1 MAKDKRVIMTQEEKM
16 AQDIFGTNGVN
27 FHMGENKIDVSKG
40 IGTRSNIEDLFE
52 KEKARKFNTQVDE
65 YTERLEKHVEGLKE
79 AGEQLGNI
87 ESVEIKP
94 MFNRILITPFKQNP
108 FQRIKVENG
117 IITDMG
123 GLAPEFKNMDNGR
136 IEEMEQMIITGAVQE
151 VGPEVKY
158 IVPGDVIMYRKET
171 AMPVPFFKQGL
182 MCIAETQVIAVVN
195 EGLEARFAEIKN
207 GN

>member
-1 MAKDKRVIMTQEEKM
+1 MDKRVLMTQDEKM
-16 AQDIFGTNGVN
+16 AQDIFGTDGVSFN
-27 FHMGENKIDVSKG
+27 MAENK
-40 IGTRSNIEDLFE
+40 IEDLFE
-52 KEKARKFNTQVDE
+52 KEKARKFNSQVDE
-65 YTERLEKHVEGLKE
+65 YAERLEKHVEGLKE
-79 AGEQLGNI
+79 VANNLGDISN
-87 ESVEIKP
+87 VEIKP

-123 GLAPEFKNMDNGR
+123 GLAPQFKNMDNGR

-195 EGLEARFAEIKN
+195 EGLETRFNEIKN

>member
-1 MAKDKRVIMTQEEKM
+1 MDKRVLMTQDEKM
-16 AQDIFGTNGVN
+16 AQDIFGTDGISFN
-27 FHMGENKIDVSKG
+27 MAEN
-40 IGTRSNIEDLFE
+40 RIEDLFE
-52 KEKARKFNTQVDE
+52 KEKARKFNSQVDE
-65 YTERLEKHVEGLKE
+65 YAERLEKHVEGLKE
-79 AGEQLGNI
+79 VANNLGDISN
-87 ESVEIKP
+87 VEIKP

-123 GLAPEFKNMDNGR
+123 GLAPQFKNMDNGR

-171 AMPVPFFKQGL
+171 AMPVPFFKHGL

-195 EGLEARFAEIKN
+195 EGLETRFNEIKN

>member
-1 MAKDKRVIMTQEEKM
+1 MNNKRILMTQEEKM
-16 AQDIFGTNGVN
+16 AQDIFGTEGTN
-27 FHMGENKIDVSKG
+27 FNMAEHK
-40 IGTRSNIEDLFE
+40 IEDLIE
-52 KEKARKFNTQVDE
+52 KEKTRKFNSQVDE
-65 YTERLEKHVEGLKE
+65 YTERLEKHVEGLKQV
-79 AGEQLGNI
+79 GEQLGDISN
-87 ESVEIKP
+87 VEIKP

-123 GLAPEFKNMDNGR
+123 GLAPQFKNMDNGK

-158 IVPGDVIMYRKET
+158 IVPGDVVMYRKET

-182 MCIAETQVIAVVN
+182 MCLAETQIIAVVN
-195 EGLEARFAEIKN
+195 EGLEDRFKEIKN

>member
-1 MAKDKRVIMTQEEKM
+1 MDKRVLMTQDEKM
-16 AQDIFGTNGVN
+16 AQDIFGTDGISFN
-27 FHMGENKIDVSKG
+27 MAENK
-40 IGTRSNIEDLFE
+40 IEDLFE
-52 KEKARKFNTQVDE
+52 KEKARKFNSQVDD
-65 YTERLEKHVEGLKE
+65 YAERLEKHVEGLKE
-79 AGEQLGNI
+79 VANNLGDISN
-87 ESVEIKP
+87 VEIKP

-108 FQRIKVENG
+108 FQRIKIENG

-123 GLAPEFKNMDNGR
+123 GLAPQFKNMDNGR

-195 EGLEARFAEIKN
+195 EGLETRFNGIKN

>member
-1 MAKDKRVIMTQEEKM
+1 MDKRVIMTQDEKM
-16 AQDIFGTNGVN
+16 AQDILGTDGIN
-27 FHMGENKIDVSKG
+27 FNMAENK
-40 IGTRSNIEDLFE
+40 IEDLFE
-52 KEKARKFNTQVDE
+52 KENIRKFNSQVDE
-65 YTERLEKHVEGLKE
+65 YAERLEKHVEGLKE
-79 AGEQLGNI
+79 VADNLGNI
-87 ESVEIKP
+87 SKVEIKP

-108 FQRIKVENG
+108 FQRIKIENG
-117 IITDMG
+117 IITDLG
-123 GLAPEFKNMDNGR
+123 GLAPQFKNMDNGR

-171 AMPVPFFKQGL
+171 AMPFPFFKQGL

-195 EGLEARFAEIKN
+195 EGLETRFNEIKN

>member
-1 MAKDKRVIMTQEEKM
+1 MDKRVLMTQDEKM
-16 AQDIFGTNGVN
+16 AQDIFGTDGISFN
-27 FHMGENKIDVSKG
+27 MAENK
-40 IGTRSNIEDLFE
+40 IEDLFE
-52 KEKARKFNTQVDE
+52 KEKARKFNSQVDE
-65 YTERLEKHVEGLKE
+65 YAERLEKHVEGLKE
-79 AGEQLGNI
+79 VANNLGDISN
-87 ESVEIKP
+87 VEIKP

-117 IITDMG
+117 IITDIG
-123 GLAPEFKNMDNGR
+123 GLAPQFKNMDNGR

-195 EGLEARFAEIKN
+195 EGLETRFNEIKN

>member
-1 MAKDKRVIMTQEEKM
+1 MDKRIIMTQDEKM
-16 AQDIFGTNGVN
+16 AQDILGTDGIN
-27 FHMGENKIDVSKG
+27 FNMAENK
-40 IGTRSNIEDLFE
+40 IEDLFE
-52 KEKARKFNTQVDE
+52 KENVRKFNSQVDE
-65 YTERLEKHVEGLKE
+65 YAERLEKHVEGLKE
-79 AGEQLGNI
+79 VANNLGNI
-87 ESVEIKP
+87 SKVEIKP

-108 FQRIKVENG
+108 FQRIKIENG
-117 IITDMG
+117 IITDLG
-123 GLAPEFKNMDNGR
+123 GLAPQFKNMDNGR

-195 EGLEARFAEIKN
+195 EGLETRFNEIKN

>member
-1 MAKDKRVIMTQEEKM
+1 MDKRVIMTQDEKM
-16 AQDIFGTNGVN
+16 AQDIFGTDGIN
-27 FHMGENKIDVSKG
+27 FNMAENK
-40 IGTRSNIEDLFE
+40 IEDLFE
-52 KEKARKFNTQVDE
+52 KEKARKFNSQVDE
-65 YTERLEKHVEGLKE
+65 YAERLEKHVEGLKE
-79 AGEQLGNI
+79 VASNLGDISN
-87 ESVEIKP
+87 VEIKP

-123 GLAPEFKNMDNGR
+123 GLAPQFKNMDNGR

-195 EGLEARFAEIKN
+195 EGLETRFNEIKN

>member
-1 MAKDKRVIMTQEEKM
+1 MDKRIIMTQDEKM
-16 AQDIFGTNGVN
+16 AQDILGTDGIN
-27 FHMGENKIDVSKG
+27 FNMAENK
-40 IGTRSNIEDLFE
+40 IEDLFE
-52 KEKARKFNTQVDE
+52 KENVRKFNSQVDE
-65 YTERLEKHVEGLKE
+65 YAERLEKHVEGLKE
-79 AGEQLGNI
+79 VADNLGNI
-87 ESVEIKP
+87 SKVEIKP

-108 FQRIKVENG
+108 FQRIKIENG
-117 IITDMG
+117 IITDLG
-123 GLAPEFKNMDNGR
+123 GLAPQFKNMDNGR

-195 EGLEARFAEIKN
+195 EGLETRFNEIKN

>member
-1 MAKDKRVIMTQEEKM
+1 MANNKRVIMTQEEKM
-16 AQDIFGTNGVN
+16 AQDILGTDGIN
-27 FHMGENKIDVSKG
+27 FNMGENK
-40 IGTRSNIEDLFE
+40 IEDLFE
-52 KEKARKFNTQVDE
+52 KENARKFNNQVDN
-65 YTERLEKHVEGLKE
+65 YAERIEKHVETLKE
-79 AGEQLGNI
+79 SAENLGNI
-87 ESVEIKP
+87 ENVEIKP

-108 FQRIKVENG
+108 FQRIKIENG

-195 EGLEARFAEIKN
+195 EELEKRFNEIKYGRN
-207 GN
+207 

>member
-1 MAKDKRVIMTQEEKM
+1 MDKRVLMTQDEKM
-16 AQDIFGTNGVN
+16 AQDIFGTDGVSFN
-27 FHMGENKIDVSKG
+27 MAENK
-40 IGTRSNIEDLFE
+40 IEDLFE
-52 KEKARKFNTQVDE
+52 KEKARKFNSQVDE
-65 YTERLEKHVEGLKE
+65 YAERLEKHVEGLKE
-79 AGEQLGNI
+79 VADNLGNI
-87 ESVEIKP
+87 SKVEIKP

-108 FQRIKVENG
+108 FQRIKIENG
-117 IITDMG
+117 IITDLG
-123 GLAPEFKNMDNGR
+123 GLAPQFKNMDNGR

-195 EGLEARFAEIKN
+195 EGLETRFNEIKN

>member
-1 MAKDKRVIMTQEEKM
+1 MDKRVIMTQDEKM
-16 AQDIFGTNGVN
+16 AQDILGTDGIN
-27 FHMGENKIDVSKG
+27 FNMAENK
-40 IGTRSNIEDLFE
+40 IEDLFE
-52 KEKARKFNTQVDE
+52 KQNVRKFNSQVDE
-65 YTERLEKHVEGLKE
+65 YAERLEKHVEGLKE
-79 AGEQLGNI
+79 VADNLGNI
-87 ESVEIKP
+87 SKVEIKP

-108 FQRIKVENG
+108 FQRIKIENG
-117 IITDMG
+117 IITDLG
-123 GLAPEFKNMDNGR
+123 GLAPQFKNMDNGR

-195 EGLEARFAEIKN
+195 EGLETRFNEIKN

>member
-1 MAKDKRVIMTQEEKM
+1 MDKRVLMTQDEKM
-16 AQDIFGTNGVN
+16 AQDIFGTDGISFN
-27 FHMGENKIDVSKG
+27 MAENK
-40 IGTRSNIEDLFE
+40 IEDLFE
-52 KEKARKFNTQVDE
+52 KEKARKFNSQVDE
-65 YTERLEKHVEGLKE
+65 YAERLEKHVEGLKE
-79 AGEQLGNI
+79 VASNLGDISN
-87 ESVEIKP
+87 VEIKP

-123 GLAPEFKNMDNGR
+123 GLAPQFKNMDNGR

-195 EGLEARFAEIKN
+195 EGLETRFNEIKN

>member
-1 MAKDKRVIMTQEEKM
+1 MDKRVIMTQDEKM
-16 AQDIFGTNGVN
+16 AQDILGTDGIN
-27 FHMGENKIDVSKG
+27 FNMAENK
-40 IGTRSNIEDLFE
+40 IEDLFE
-52 KEKARKFNTQVDE
+52 KENIRKFNSQVDE
-65 YTERLEKHVEGLKE
+65 YAERLEKHVEGLKE
-79 AGEQLGNI
+79 VADNLGNI
-87 ESVEIKP
+87 SKVEIKP

-108 FQRIKVENG
+108 FQRIKIENG
-117 IITDMG
+117 IITDLG
-123 GLAPEFKNMDNGR
+123 GLAPQFKNMDNGR

-195 EGLEARFAEIKN
+195 EGLETRFNEIKN

>member
-1 MAKDKRVIMTQEEKM
+1 MDKRVLMTQDEKM
-16 AQDIFGTNGVN
+16 AQNIFGTDGISFN
-27 FHMGENKIDVSKG
+27 MAENKIE
-40 IGTRSNIEDLFE
+40 NLFE
-52 KEKARKFNTQVDE
+52 KEKARKFNSQVDE
-65 YTERLEKHVEGLKE
+65 YAERLEKHVEGLKE
-79 AGEQLGNI
+79 AADNLGDI
-87 ESVEIKP
+87 SKVEIKP

-123 GLAPEFKNMDNGR
+123 GLAPQFKNMDNGQ

-195 EGLEARFAEIKN
+195 EGLETRFNEIKN

>member
-1 MAKDKRVIMTQEEKM
+1 MDKRVLMTQDEKM
-16 AQDIFGTNGVN
+16 AQDIFGTDGISFN
-27 FHMGENKIDVSKG
+27 MAENK
-40 IGTRSNIEDLFE
+40 IEDLFE
-52 KEKARKFNTQVDE
+52 KEKARKFNSQVDE
-65 YTERLEKHVEGLKE
+65 YAERLEKHVEGLKE
-79 AGEQLGNI
+79 VAENLGDI
-87 ESVEIKP
+87 ENVEIKP

-123 GLAPEFKNMDNGR
+123 GLAPQFKNMDNGR

-195 EGLEARFAEIKN
+195 EGLETRFNEIKN

>member
-1 MAKDKRVIMTQEEKM
+1 MAQRMIMTQDEKI
-16 AQDIFGTNGVN
+16 AQDILGTDGIN
-27 FHMGENKIDVSKG
+27 FHMGEAK
-40 IGTRSNIEDLFE
+40 IEDLFE
-52 KEKARKFNTQVDE
+52 KEKAGKFNAQVDE
-65 YTERLEKHVEGLKE
+65 YADRLEKHVEGLKE
-79 AGEQLGNI
+79 VSENLGNI

-108 FQRIKVENG
+108 FQRIKIENG

-123 GLAPEFKNMDNGR
+123 GLAPEFKNMDNGK

-195 EGLEARFAEIKN
+195 EGLEDRFNEIKN
-207 GN
+207 GK

>member
-1 MAKDKRVIMTQEEKM
+1 MAQRMIMTQDEKM
-16 AQDIFGTNGVN
+16 AQDIIGTDGTS
-27 FHMGENKIDVSKG
+27 FHMGEA
-40 IGTRSNIEDLFE
+40 RIEDLFE
-52 KEKARKFNTQVDE
+52 REKARKFNNQVDD
-65 YTERLEKHVEGLKE
+65 YADRLEKHVEGLKE
-79 AGEQLGNI
+79 SSENLGNI
-87 ESVEIKP
+87 ENIEIKP
-94 MFNRILITPFKQNP
+94 MFNRVLITPFKQNP
-108 FQRIKVENG
+108 FQRIKIENG

-136 IEEMEQMIITGAVQE
+136 IEQMEQMIITGAVQE

-195 EGLEARFAEIKN
+195 EGLESRFNEIKN

>member
-1 MAKDKRVIMTQEEKM
+1 MAKDKRLIMTEDQKM
-16 AQDIFGTNGVN
+16 AQDIFGTESDI
-27 FHMGENKIDVSKG
+27 FHIGQNK
-40 IGTRSNIEDLFE
+40 IEDLFE
-52 KEKARKFNTQVDE
+52 KEQAKKFNDQVDN
-65 YTERLEKHVEGLKE
+65 YADKLEKHVTDLKE
-79 AGEQLGNI
+79 VSNNLGNI
-87 ESVEIKP
+87 ENIEIKP
-94 MFNRILITPFKQNP
+94 MFNRILLSPFKQNP
-108 FQRIKVENG
+108 FQRIKIENG

-123 GLAPEFKNMDNGR
+123 GLAPEFKNMDNGK

-182 MCIAETQVIAVVN
+182 MCIAETQVIAVIN
-195 EGLEARFAEIKN
+195 EGLEVRFNEIKN

>member
-1 MAKDKRVIMTQEEKM
+1 MDKRVLMTQDEKM
-16 AQDIFGTNGVN
+16 AQDIFGTDGISFN
-27 FHMGENKIDVSKG
+27 MAENK
-40 IGTRSNIEDLFE
+40 IEDLFE
-52 KEKARKFNTQVDE
+52 KEKARKFNSQVDD
-65 YTERLEKHVEGLKE
+65 YAERLEKHVEDLKE
-79 AGEQLGNI
+79 VANNLGDISN
-87 ESVEIKP
+87 VEIKP

-123 GLAPEFKNMDNGR
+123 GLAPQFKNMDNGR

-195 EGLEARFAEIKN
+195 EGLETRFNEIKN